1 MFPIIICRK
10 KIGGMPTIDLMK
22 YSIEKY
28 FIQEL
33 NKRKVDKNKEVVQE
47 LIFLQQQL
55 MYRHL
60 KIIQLILKRIP

>member
-10 KIGGMPTIDLMK
+10 KFGVMSTIDLMK
-22 YSIEKY
+22 YTIEKY

-55 MYRHL
+55 MYQHL
-60 KIIQLILKRIP
+60 KIIQLILKTIP

>member
-1 MFPIIICRK
+1 MTLII
-10 KIGGMPTIDLMK
+10 DFMK
-22 YSIEKY
+22 WYIEKY

-55 MYRHL
+55 MYQHL
-60 KIIQLILKRIP
+60 NIIQLIIKTIP